1 MIGFREGNRS
11 KKIFLVQFVL
21 FALGSLLMV
30 PKVHAVAQWARKY
43 NLSCTT
49 CHTAFPRLNHFGEQ
63 FMQNGYQMPDTE
75 DGDEEGKEKIGDRL
89 TIDELQN
96 YLGVRLNLDAVNIQ
110 TKAQDRGGKSNAEAK
125 LDIGNPNWLQIFTAG
140 SVFKNVSVFIETEI
154 EEDEVQFSW
163 FRLGFHNLFGL
174 GSLANIRIG
183 NTSMMD
189 WHVLSGRLRMISN
202 ISNQATRYLS
212 SDDEG
217 EDSVNMSS
225 ATPGIS
231 FYGYT
236 HGVTYEAGVANGKRN
251 QSDPNRFKN
260 YFGTLTYQMED
271 GDLEGSGISF
281 WGMFGTDTKDYS
293 DDNISNGFWRF
304 SPGLNFR
311 YNENLDI
318 LVAYFWGRD
327 DNYFLVDNS
336 INEPNDMIGLAT
348 QIGYNVTPEIF
359 TALQYDFVEDEADSQ
374 NFNKISP
381 SVSYFI
387 RENMRLSL
395 TARLDVLDEET
406 TDPRHLRQDEYILNF
421 RAMF

>member
-1 MIGFREGNRS
+1 MKKRRIGISLFFGAL
-11 KKIFLVQFVL
+11 LVL
-21 FALGSLLMV
+21 DSLLV
-30 PKVHAVAQWARKY
+30 VRQAGAVTQFSRKY
-43 NLSCTT
+43 GTDCTT
-49 CHTAFPRLNHFGEQ
+49 CHTAFPRLNHYGER
-63 FMQNGYQMPDTE
+63 FMQNGYQIPDTE
-75 DGDEEGKEKIGDRL
+75 DGDDVGKEKVSDRL
-89 TIDELQN
+89 TLDELKY
-96 YLGVRLNLDAVNIQ
+96 YLGVRLNLDAVKVQ
-110 TKAQDRGGKSNAEAK
+110 TKSQERGGEPNAEAK
-125 LDIGNPNWLQIFTAG
+125 VDIGNPNWLQIFTAG

-154 EEDEVQFSW
+154 EEDDVKFSW
-163 FRLGFHNLFGL
+163 FHLGFHNLFGL

-183 NTSMMD
+183 NISIMD

-202 ISNQATRYLS
+202 IRNQATRYLS
-212 SDDEG
+212 SDGDG

-225 ATPGIS
+225 ATPAIS

-236 HGVTYEAGVANGKRN
+236 HGITYEAGISSGKSN

-260 YFGTLTYQMED
+260 YFGTIKYQIED

-281 WGMFGTDTKDYS
+281 WGMYGTDTKDYGE
-293 DDNISNGFWRF
+293 DNISNGFWRF
-304 SPGLNFR
+304 SPGLNLR

-318 LVAYFWGRD
+318 LVAYFTGSD
-327 DNYFLVDNS
+327 ENYFLVDNS
-336 INEPNDMIGLAT
+336 IREPNDMHGFAV

-387 RENMRLSL
+387 RENMRLGL
-395 TARLDVLDEET
+395 TARFDILDEEA